1 LKYAIIGKYHGQI
14 TDVNDSNAEERIAIA
29 KTYTNPL
36 FTLRDRAQD
45 QMLIELT
52 TPATTNSV
60 VKVNLDNT
68 GLALREGNDL
78 VTVIGLGQ
86 TYSSTDPTVEPP
98 DILQQVTMQIVPNS
112 ECQDM
117 YDEYAYFVPTITE
130 DMIW

>member
-1 LKYAIIGKYHGQI
+1 M
-14 TDVNDSNAEERIAIA
+14 DVNDHSNAEERIEIA
-29 KTYTNPL
+29 KTYTNPS

-52 TPATTNSV
+52 TSATTNSFA
-60 VKVNLDNT
+60 KVNLDNT
-68 GLALREGNDL
+68 GLALRGENDL

-98 DILQQVTMQIVPNS
+98 DILQQVTMRIVPTS
-112 ECQDM
+112 ACQDM

>member
-1 LKYAIIGKYHGQI
+1 M
-14 TDVNDSNAEERIAIA
+14 DVNNTEERIEIA

-52 TPATTNSV
+52 APATTNTF
-60 VKVNLDNT
+60 VKINLDDT
-68 GLALREGNDL
+68 GLALREENDL

-98 DILQQVTMQIVPNS
+98 DILQQVAMPIVPNS
-112 ECQDM
+112 ACQDM